1 MDQGYFST
9 AENNFPGSVGMTADI
24 SVGVKEAKPNAYM
37 QNHSR
42 HANVQLFHKLRLS
55 FSG

>member
-1 MDQGYFST
+1 MGQGYFST

-37 QNHSR
+37 QNYSR